1 VKAVKLEIQEKKDN
15 PLIGRQEISF
25 SVTETKATPSRKE
38 LREAIAAQT
47 NSKEK
52 NIIVD
57 VLDTRFGTTDFKGE
71 ARVYENEEQLKK
83 IELKPIVVRNF
94 GKEEKK
100 ATNGSPEGK
109 EAKPEAGSEAP
120 AEKEEEKSAEAEA
133 KEEKKATEGSH
144 ASTRK
149 GEGEEAPKEV
159 KEEAK
164 EEPQEEKKK

>member
-1 VKAVKLEIQEKKDN
+1 MKLEIQGKKEN

-100 ATNGSPEGK
+100 ATNGSPEGE
-109 EAKPEAGSEAP
+109 EAKPEVSG
-120 AEKEEEKSAEAEA
+120 EKAKEKPAEAEA
-133 KEEKKATEGSH
+133 KEEKKED
-144 ASTRK
+144 
-149 GEGEEAPKEV
+149 APKER

-164 EEPQEEKKK
+164 EEPQEEKKE

>member
-1 VKAVKLEIQEKKDN
+1 MKLEIQGKKEN

-100 ATNGSPEGK
+100 AEDTPEGE
-109 EAKPEAGSEAP
+109 EAKPEAAG
-120 AEKEEEKSAEAEA
+120 EKAKEKPAEAEA
-133 KEEKKATEGSH
+133 KEEKKEDS
-144 ASTRK
+144 
-149 GEGEEAPKEV
+149 PKER

-164 EEPQEEKKK
+164 EEPQEEKKE

>member
-1 VKAVKLEIQEKKDN
+1 LKLEIQEKKEN

-94 GKEEKK
+94 GKTEEKK
-100 ATNGSPEGK
+100 AEAAPEVK
-109 EAKPEAGSEAP
+109 EAKPEAP
-120 AEKEEEKSAEAEA
+120 EKAEEKPAEAEA
-133 KEEKKATEGSH
+133 KEEKKRGS
-144 ASTRK
+144 SRRK
-149 GEGEEAPKEV
+149 GSDRRKSQRGRTTGREKEV
-159 KEEAK
+159 NLIG
-164 EEPQEEKKK
+164 

>member
-1 VKAVKLEIQEKKDN
+1 
-15 PLIGRQEISF
+15 IGRQEISF

-57 VLDTRFGTTDFKGE
+57 VLDTRFGTTDFKVE

-100 ATNGSPEGK
+100 AATDGSPEG
-109 EAKPEAGSEAP
+109 EATPEV
-120 AEKEEEKSAEAEA
+120 EEEKPAEAEA
-133 KEEKKATEGSH
+133 KEEKK
-144 ASTRK
+144 
-149 GEGEEAPKEV
+149 EEAPKEG